1 MIHLNINLFK
11 NIFFIYLKKKRMNS
25 NKSNL
30 EEEIKISSEKDN
42 LNNNNNLLLNFPD
55 LEMNTEFDENL
66 YFTHFFNTFQHL
78 EFENLTS
85 ESNPF
90 LIEKEFNYGY
100 FEEIKLIKEPIKLS
114 VNAVTGHIKKFSN
127 CQDKAFKK
135 NFIDNIQIY
144 SDSIGIENT
153 NNLLIPAL
161 ARIVD
166 ETLDLK
172 IRFLKSLI
180 PFIDSLS
187 SNGDLGYNIL
197 KNNIMNIIDELYHPR
212 TFEIEDEEMN
222 NLLFENLLKV
232 SKAII
237 PKDKGKDDMILKLIL
252 SFTSDLDNS
261 SKHTDLCIKLIKNL
275 CEDFGEK
282 YSENYLLPQ
291 LNFFADD
298 KRDNIRK
305 NVLLALPNLCEII
318 SSESIKTTVYNI
330 IKILSNDLF
339 WQIRKCC
346 IEIIPSVLKSF
357 KEKSVHNLNLVISGT
372 NAKPF
377 LEIIE
382 KLISDNQKYVRNT
395 IIKKIGEIIC
405 HLDRDELSLKLFDF
419 YKDTIDEY
427 YANKKQLIEISQ
439 NENSKKEI
447 NTKSFGIEELLY
459 DYTYNFPAVLF
470 CYGSSF
476 WPKLRNLYLNL
487 CNEKNTKI
495 RRSIISSFH
504 EVSTILGKELTENEL
519 LIIYDKF
526 LESDEKTERNL
537 ALRNLPKILSNVNKE
552 TKEKYYKYFEA
563 VSIFQNNNGNKV
575 RNFNFIN
582 WKNKLD
588 VAESILCYYNLYE
601 NEVIYHSIFPQCITF
616 CLDSIYQVR
625 KVASKVL
632 GSLIVYLYNENYQKE
647 KIIQLIE
654 TFSYH
659 KKFQNRITFVKMC
672 KIFLMNYHIYTEI
685 IKNILIKLS
694 NDKITNVRI
703 AICKMLKKCI
713 LNDKCPC
720 NNDETLYE
728 ICKKLYDKKSK
739 SIVNIF
745 QEVTKIKFDSLE
757 DNENKFTETFSGDL
771 KFIEK
776 EFNIDINTI

>member
-1 MIHLNINLFK
+1 
-11 NIFFIYLKKKRMNS
+11 MNS

-100 FEEIKLIKEPIKLS
+100 FEERKLIKEPIKLS

-127 CQDKAFKK
+127 CQDKVFKK

-305 NVLLALPNLCEII
+305 NVLYHLNQLKQQFII
-318 SSESIKTTVYNI
+318 
-330 IKILSNDLF
+330 
-339 WQIRKCC
+339 
-346 IEIIPSVLKSF
+346 
-357 KEKSVHNLNLVISGT
+357 
-372 NAKPF
+372 
-377 LEIIE
+377 
-382 KLISDNQKYVRNT
+382 
-395 IIKKIGEIIC
+395 
-405 HLDRDELSLKLFDF
+405 
-419 YKDTIDEY
+419 
-427 YANKKQLIEISQ
+427 
-439 NENSKKEI
+439 
-447 NTKSFGIEELLY
+447 
-459 DYTYNFPAVLF
+459 
-470 CYGSSF
+470 
-476 WPKLRNLYLNL
+476 
-487 CNEKNTKI
+487 
-495 RRSIISSFH
+495 
-504 EVSTILGKELTENEL
+504 
-519 LIIYDKF
+519 
-526 LESDEKTERNL
+526 
-537 ALRNLPKILSNVNKE
+537 
-552 TKEKYYKYFEA
+552 
-563 VSIFQNNNGNKV
+563 
-575 RNFNFIN
+575 
-582 WKNKLD
+582 
-588 VAESILCYYNLYE
+588 
-601 NEVIYHSIFPQCITF
+601 
-616 CLDSIYQVR
+616 
-625 KVASKVL
+625 
-632 GSLIVYLYNENYQKE
+632 
-647 KIIQLIE
+647 
-654 TFSYH
+654 
-659 KKFQNRITFVKMC
+659 
-672 KIFLMNYHIYTEI
+672 
-685 IKNILIKLS
+685 
-694 NDKITNVRI
+694 
-703 AICKMLKKCI
+703 
-713 LNDKCPC
+713 
-720 NNDETLYE
+720 
-728 ICKKLYDKKSK
+728 
-739 SIVNIF
+739 
-745 QEVTKIKFDSLE
+745 
-757 DNENKFTETFSGDL
+757 
-771 KFIEK
+771 
-776 EFNIDINTI
+776 

>member
-1 MIHLNINLFK
+1 
-11 NIFFIYLKKKRMNS
+11 
-25 NKSNL
+25 
-30 EEEIKISSEKDN
+30 
-42 LNNNNNLLLNFPD
+42 
-55 LEMNTEFDENL
+55 MNTEFDENL

-330 IKILSNDLF
+330 IKKLSNDLF

-601 NEVIYHSIFPQCITF
+601 NDVIYKSIIPQSITF
-616 CLDSIYQVR
+616 CLDQIYQVR
-625 KVASKVL
+625 KVAAKVL
-632 GSLIVYLYNENYQKE
+632 ASLIVYLFDDNYNKD
-647 KIIQLIE
+647 KLIE
-654 TFSYH
+654 LIKTFSYH
-659 KKFQNRITFVKMC
+659 KKFQHRITFIKMC
-672 KIFLMNYHIYTEI
+672 KVFLMNYHIYTEI
-685 IKNILIKLS
+685 IKDILLKLS
-694 NDKITNVRI
+694 NDKISNVRI
-703 AICKMLKKCI
+703 SICKMLKKI
-713 LNDKCPC
+713 IINDRCPC
-720 NNDETLYE
+720 NNDNDIYD
-728 ICKKLYDKKSK
+728 ICKKLYNKNSK
-739 SIVNIF
+739 SIVSIF
-745 QEVTKIKFDSLE
+745 KGITKIKFDDLE
-757 DNENKFTETFSGDL
+757 DYKEEIFTEKFSGNFKFFEDEFKIDL
-771 KFIEK
+771 NSI
-776 EFNIDINTI
+776 